1 MTSRKRPRIGL
12 ALAGGGPL
20 GAIYEIG
27 ALCALDDA
35 LVGRRLVDCDAFVGV
50 SAGGFIAAALAN
62 GLTPRD
68 LWASFIANDGDPDD
82 IFEADLLLKPAWH
95 EFGQRMARL
104 PGLAASAALRLALGR
119 VSATGALRML
129 GGALPAGLLSN
140 EGIHRRLSELFAQP
154 GRTNDFRQLARRLV
168 LVATDLDSGES
179 MPFGLP
185 GHDDTPISRAVQA
198 SAAMPGLYPPVEID
212 GRHYVDGALKKT
224 LHASVLLHEGLDFLF
239 CVNPLVPFEAGE
251 DRSEARGLQDPTR
264 TAARR
269 AASIPSLVE
278 GGLPIVL
285 AQTLRTL
292 IHSRLE
298 IGLKSYR
305 HSHPRT
311 TIVLFEPDHRD
322 PALFLAGTFG
332 YAQRR
337 ALAAHAYRRML
348 ATLAR
353 RHAELATLLAP
364 HGLHLDA
371 RVLAAAD
378 RLDPAT
384 GCDSGRSLAHEDA
397 SPLDRFAHLHAVLDQ
412 LEKSLARRGAY
423 PIVKP
428 PGKTQRS
435 AAVITT

>member
-1 MTSRKRPRIGL
+1 MTAGERPRIGL

-35 LVGRRLVDCDAFVGV
+35 LVGRHLVDCDAFVGV

-62 GLTPRD
+62 GLSPRE

-82 IFEADLLLKPAWH
+82 IFEADLLLKPAWR
-95 EFGQRMARL
+95 EFGLRLSML
-104 PGLAASAALRLALGR
+104 PGLAFSAASRLALGR
-119 VSATGALRML
+119 VSAAGALRML

-154 GRTNDFRQLARRLV
+154 GRSNDFRTLRRRLV

-179 MPFGLP
+179 RPFGLA
-185 GHDDTPISRAVQA
+185 GHDDVPISRAVQA
-198 SAAMPGLYPPVEID
+198 SAAMPGLYPPVEIQ

-224 LHASVLLHEGLDFLF
+224 LHASVLLHEGLDLLF
-239 CVNPLVPFEAGE
+239 CLNPLVPFEAGE
-251 DRSEARGLQDPTR
+251 ISPNPGGLQDPTR

-269 AASIPSLVE
+269 AAFIPSLVE

-311 TIVLFEPDHRD
+311 SIVLFEPDHRD

-337 ALAAHAYRRML
+337 ALATHAYRRTL
-348 ATLAR
+348 LTLAR
-353 RHAELATLLAP
+353 RQAELAALLEP
-364 HGLHLDA
+364 HGLRLDA
-371 RVLAAAD
+371 RKLAIAD

-384 GCDSGRSLAHEDA
+384 GRDSGRSLSGEDA
-397 SPLDRFAHLHAVLDQ
+397 SPLDRFEQLHAVLDT
-412 LEKSLARRGAY
+412 LEQSLARRGAY
-423 PIVKP
+423 PSGRR